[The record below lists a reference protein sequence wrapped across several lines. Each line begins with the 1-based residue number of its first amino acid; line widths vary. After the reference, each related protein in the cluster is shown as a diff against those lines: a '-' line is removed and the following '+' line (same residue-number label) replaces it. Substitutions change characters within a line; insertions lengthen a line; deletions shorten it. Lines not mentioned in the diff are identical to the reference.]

1 MILTILFKKE
11 PACQNLLLQAL
22 FDDRYVVGEKNCC
35 TTGDL
40 ISPAQDVDVVVIL
53 HVYGTLR
60 IENWGAPW
68 FKLVV
73 ESGLKK
79 VLLECSERKGSFIK
93 RSFLDFN

>member
-40 ISPAQDVDVVVIL
+40 ISPAQDVVDVVVIL

-60 IENWGAPW
+60 IEN
-68 FKLVV
+68 
-73 ESGLKK
+73 
-79 VLLECSERKGSFIK
+79 
-93 RSFLDFN
+93 

>member
-22 FDDRYVVGEKNCC
+22 FDDRYVGSRRKNCC

-60 IENWGAPW
+60 IEN
-68 FKLVV
+68 
-73 ESGLKK
+73 
-79 VLLECSERKGSFIK
+79 
-93 RSFLDFN
+93 